1 MKKRALSWL
10 LALTMLLTLAPQTL
24 PTWASAAGTD
34 ESGSKTETKLSAN
47 TYSALGLSRDVDT
60 TGLDDGK
67 QPYGKAEPGN
77 TVATNVINE
86 LYVNFNGSIHYG
98 WSILDNIPME
108 FKDGQNITW
117 TSPDNFHGAMGY
129 WRPGQ
134 QGVHYKNGASS
145 RGALFGENGETVAPH
160 NEKIGDITSK
170 SISSANKHLTYQY
183 SKSEAF
189 SPNTGKD
196 NYVAEMTIDSA
207 SQVYLYIYQVEGG
220 NKRYVRSKFVCDA
233 SPSGGNA
240 SDKTNIIYNWEYDA
254 MYDIAAGDMDG
265 DGYDEIAVYA
275 QNYVYVYSFKGG
287 NLSSS
292 PIATHDV
299 TPPTGTSDD
308 ARYKKLKTAVVT
320 LAFGDLN
327 ADDKDELVIAENIG
341 YGATNIA
348 TGKVGIYRLETNE
361 STKKNTLVK
370 AMQDDIS
377 LGIPGSSG
385 IFSNA
390 APMVRY
396 ANVATGDIDGDYQD
410 ELIIAGYVSAKMNNA
425 KCNRGDIAYMI
436 VKGNSDNQFKHS
448 DWKAVDT
455 SKNRIDL
462 LDRVVD
468 NENQLIPP
476 VALTCAATQGVGHSE
491 QLFLGGWLYS
501 VGLSA
506 DMSVTLSPLTRI
518 STNREYKKD
527 DGNKANKEEIFV
539 VNVVAGN
546 FNGNRYGQEQIVYA
560 FGMKH
565 DDSDRYWYDIGYI
578 NKKATGDT
586 DATSSSGYWYG
597 QEQVM
602 NYESSYNRDQ
612 NKRRA
617 SLYLSLAAV
626 DCDDDSTLMRYKGQ
640 EVTWTKP
647 EVLTILQSAPYFQDL
662 EDTRGYLDQGQTGLG
677 KSKAAGD
684 KVTAGGSLSL
694 GTYVSFEQDFS
705 VFGVKVASIEAEAQ
719 SKNSFTY
726 AYEETKKKETEINY
740 SGSAGDDYAVVYA
753 VPYMEYQY
761 ETWVPGYKIPNGDA
775 YTTWKT
781 TYVGKYLTDKDKNW
795 KNNLNATQQQAKIDA
810 TANELGLSAGK
821 TVQGSWQ
828 PSSVMVPMEPAKVLI
843 SVDAYDEIAEQTEGL
858 EPIRGNILNSTPGDP
873 ATYDAVGA
881 RSNDFHAIGNQQ
893 KVTTGEGGNI
903 TVTETSTTEKS
914 HDFEYS
920 YEFEAKV
927 GAGAGGLTV
936 GVLAGFGANAGGG
949 ISTSSSKSYSATVDN
964 LPKDASQYGFSWQF
978 GWRNAKLNNNDVLV
992 LEYQIKDVA
1001 QLPSP
1006 PKNLRVESVT
1016 SDSVTLS
1023 WDPVTGAGAYKIYQR
1038 TSDNRIRL
1046 IATVPGTAESYTD
1059 TNVNPNNTYTYCVQN
1074 MSQVG
1079 GESIYSTE
1087 VRAITLTDA
1096 NGNFVIKQQPKDL
1109 TTYVGG
1115 TGKTTVEAE
1124 YLKNGQPQNLNYYW
1138 DRYNTETKKWEDYS
1152 QGSPT
1157 LSVSVTEDT
1166 VDGTKYRCQ
1175 VYYDSNL
1182 YIYTDPVTL
1191 TIGKANS
1198 ATQLGSS
1205 VQSGATVNASY
1216 VKKENK
1222 KTGLMDDLPVEV
1234 IIGNTTYTKY
1244 TKETVEVYL
1253 DKDGKYYS
1261 ISGNTATQ
1269 LTKQTEPSALTYNT
1283 GGDSDTITVKSI
1295 PYGSL
1300 TKDNGY
1306 SKATNPITYTY
1317 KDEDE
1322 NQIPYTAD
1330 EKYNTSTT
1338 DLTAYKCIVPKTAT
1352 EEAYDFWFVVIGDK
1366 QYAADLE
1373 MKTTVTVGDRHI
1385 PIDELTLATERK
1397 ETETVEETYKEG
1409 DTVTLTATPSDPSQ
1423 PRLKL
1428 SGKVVFK
1435 IVNSIGDGS
1444 KTVDAVIGEDG
1455 TATAEWIPT
1464 AAGVYTITAAY
1475 EGNEKYMGSVSSQT
1489 ITINVV
1495 VPEQKTLMIDSP
1507 NSMTYGDAAIE
1518 LKTTLLKGAT
1528 TDDPTSVATSLSNG
1542 VTYSV
1547 KNADGT
1553 EVSTGST
1560 FDPTAAGTYT
1570 VTATYTIGSE
1580 TLTATKSIVVNKR
1593 TVTIVPKVEGTGT
1606 TKTATYSLA
1615 NCMTSDES
1623 LFTNKIQVTCAGTA
1637 PNAVAGEYPYTVT
1650 YTPGENEAAINSKYI
1665 VVIDTMHPYV
1675 LKDDM
1680 VTVTDKTSSNN
1691 GTVTLRYRSSS
1702 TDSYVDV
1709 YGDSVPKNAEVI
1721 AVASPKAGYRVKQWK
1736 VDERAVTTGEG
1747 GTLNTAQTI
1756 TVAQSATTN
1765 HTVEAEFEL
1774 VYHTLSFEVTD
1785 GSKQTGTVTA
1795 KYLKDSVESGTFV
1808 SGKRVSYFDRVQLTA
1823 KVNDGLSIKEWRITR
1838 NNGTPETLKIENE
1851 VYTGNSY
1858 VLSSITADTKVTVVT
1873 ENQTACTVNIHL
1885 INTNGEPLTSGQ
1897 VAFNGVTQKADPQGT
1912 FTYSGHKNDN
1922 LTVALTLPSG
1932 LVVDE
1937 WLRKDDETNTS
1948 SALQIGSFSNN
1959 KTTWNIVNLPTSL
1972 DLTVKCSTPN
1982 SYTITKSTIVQSGT
1996 KGETGGTIEAYQ
2008 IGRGDQV
2015 NEVLQGSDLLVKV
2028 KPVNGYQLL
2037 DVTCNNTSQMSQMG
2051 NGNEFRINGVNE
2063 NIIIVATFVKKP
2075 VVTFSVVTPTGENA
2089 HGSLTANNLPIS
2101 DSPITLPYG
2110 STDVITFTATPNVGY
2125 EVESWTVNGTAVN
2138 GQKVANSDNQ
2148 TYTYTPNAETG
2159 ITSDLTV
2166 TVSFKAIPSVTV
2178 NFSVFDKIL
2187 GAEGG
2192 TDGTLTAS
2200 VTRKGMDG
2208 YKVEDSN
2215 TGSLTVYRD
2224 SVVRFTATPDSGY
2237 KVVVWQLN
2245 GDKWENQPELSI
2257 TSEITSPQNVQV
2269 QFDLIGDKVTYGFRS
2284 DGASDKAQISAKY
2297 TPNGSTEE
2305 QNFTTGATPE
2315 ENGKITFTV
2324 SELDT
2329 GYEIE
2334 GWYVDGM
2341 KQDGETGATFTHAVT
2356 KNVGVEVQ
2364 AKIIRKSYQVKFSAI
2379 NGTVGAT
2386 VDGGSITSGTSV
2398 DGDKQVTFTATPVS
2412 NTGYTFAGWTVNGD
2426 EQDSKSTT
2434 LTLTITQATTVSAKF
2449 TLNTVS
2455 YAVNYGVVGTETDR
2469 HGTLTAKVGSQTFTS
2484 GETKPA
2490 DSTVVFTAQPES
2502 GYRVKGWYSNEGGTT
2517 AIDGTKVEQETYTID
2532 SLTAEA
2538 NVYVAFEK
2546 IPTYEITVTTT
2557 GLGHVTAKVNHVDAE
2572 ITGGKLTVNHHDNVV
2587 FTAVPD
2593 TKQNLTNWTLDG
2605 DNKGNSSMTLTLNDV
2620 TAMHTVTANF
2630 VTSQRITFRTILGPN
2645 GTLIA
2650 KAGDNTSL
2658 ETINASSTT
2667 GIQVDNGK
2675 KIVLTA
2681 KPNSGYM
2688 VEKWIV
2694 NTTEVTRSN
2703 MEDLGVTM
2711 DHYLSNELTIDNL
2724 SKSTTVEVKFKQY
2737 NGHTIPGSN
2746 TGYTVTVVKYKP
2758 DTTYEGENSGKVRE
2772 DGDITFTVSPA
2783 TGYTGITKLMING
2796 YDCIEKSGTVSG
2808 CTAVTVDK
2816 IENGEVTVTV
2826 KGVTQAISLMAEAL
2840 KLQTENKDLT
2850 EVPSG
2855 LSTKYTNLES
2865 LENDLRA
2872 SVKTR
2877 NSKVENIRLLDIE
2890 LQYWNGST
2898 WEKVTNKAHFPAG
2911 GITVEVPYS
2920 KLGDATKDDNFTVIH
2935 MLTVGMNG
2943 KQPGD
2948 VEEITPITKGKNGI
2962 SFHVTSLSP
2971 FAIGWTKYVAPTPG
2985 GGGGGGG
2992 GGAVSTYT
3000 LTFDTNG
3007 GSAIDKI
3014 TKDSGTTIDLAA
3026 YKPTRAGYTFA
3037 GWFSDKALTKAVTSV
3052 KLTANTTVYAKW
3064 TQNGGTAQNP
3074 FVDVKEGAYYYDAV
3088 LWAVEQKI
3096 TSGTSATTF
3105 SPDASCTRAQMVTFL
3120 WRAAGSP
3127 KVENGKNPFTD
3138 VKADAY
3144 YYDAVLW
3151 AVEKG
3156 VTSGTSATTFS
3167 PDATVTR
3174 GQTVTFLYRNAGSPE
3189 VSGTMPFTDVEA
3201 DAYYA
3206 KAVQWAVQQKI
3217 TTGTSE
3223 TTFSPM
3229 SDCTRGQIVTFL
3241 YRAK

>member
-24 PTWASAAGTD
+24 PVWASATGEKSNTATQT
-34 ESGSKTETKLSAN
+34 ESKLSAN
-47 TYSALGLSRDVDT
+47 TYSALGLSRNVADSEKPKD
-60 TGLDDGK
+60 
-67 QPYGKAEPGN
+67 QPYGKAEVGN
-77 TVATNVINE
+77 TIATNVINE

-98 WSILDNIPME
+98 WSILDNLTMQY
-108 FKDGQNITW
+108 KTNISDW
-117 TSPDNFHGAMGY
+117 TSSGNFYGAMGY
-129 WRPGQ
+129 WRPNQ
-134 QGVHYKNGASS
+134 QPVHYGTGNEKE
-145 RGALFGENGETVAPH
+145 GALFATSGTNTGGKH
-160 NEKIGDITSK
+160 NELGS
-170 SISSANKHLTYQY
+170 SINSANKHLTYQY

-220 NKRYVRSKFVCDA
+220 NKRYVRSTKVCDA
-233 SPSGGNA
+233 SESGGGAN
-240 SDKTNIIYNWEYDA
+240 DKANIIYNWEYDA

-275 QNYVYVYSFKGG
+275 ENGVYLYSFDGRTLG
-287 NLSSS
+287 QLVNTYTAINPTETSS
-292 PIATHDV
+292 D
-299 TPPTGTSDD
+299 G
-308 ARYKKLKTAVVT
+308 RYKKLKTAVVT

-341 YGATNIA
+341 YGATNIDK
-348 TGKVGIYRLETNE
+348 GKVGIYRLETNE

-385 IFSNA
+385 IFNNA
-390 APMVRY
+390 APMIRY

-448 DWKAVDT
+448 DWNAVDT
-455 SKNRIDL
+455 TNNRIDL

-527 DGNKANKEEIFV
+527 NGNKANKEEIFV

-546 FNGNRYGQEQIVYA
+546 FNGNRNGQEQIVYA

-578 NKKATGDT
+578 NKKEPGDT
-586 DATSSSGYWYG
+586 HANESSGYWYG

-602 NYESSYNRDQ
+602 NYESSYNRDSS
-612 NKRRA
+612 KARA

-626 DCDDDSTLMRYKGQ
+626 DCDNDSTLMRYKGQ
-640 EVTWTKP
+640 TVTWTKP

-662 EDTRGYLDQGQTGLG
+662 QDTRDYINQGQTGYG
-677 KSKAAGD
+677 KGSSSSSSAIAGTSL
-684 KVTAGGSLSL
+684 KV

-705 VFGVKVASIEAEAQ
+705 VFGVKVASIQAEAQ
-719 SKNSFTY
+719 STHEFE
-726 AYEETKKKETEINY
+726 YEFQSTKEKSIEVRY

-761 ETWVPGYKIPNGDA
+761 ETWVPGY
-775 YTTWKT
+775 T
-781 TYVGKYLTDKDKNW
+781 VTDD
-795 KNNLNATQQQAKIDA
+795 NLNTYIAQKLGKEEGAVTPEERAKVKQEFGI
-810 TANELGLSAGK
+810 
-821 TVQGSWQ
+821 TVGTKVEGSWQ
-828 PSSVMVPMEPAKVLI
+828 PSSVMVPMKPATVLI
-843 SVDAYDEIAEQTEGL
+843 TVDDYDAIAEQTEGL
-858 EPIRGNILNSTPGDP
+858 EPIRGNILNSTPGEP
-873 ATYDAVGA
+873 ATYDKINS
-881 RSNDFHAIGNQQ
+881 RSGSFNKIGDQQ
-893 KVTTGEGGNI
+893 RVTTAEGGN
-903 TVTETSTTEKS
+903 VSLEATSKDTTE
-914 HDFEYS
+914 HTFAYN
-920 YEFEAKV
+920 YEFEAKA
-927 GAGAGGLTV
+927 GAGAGGVTV
-936 GVLAGFGANAGGG
+936 GVLAGLGTTAGGG
-949 ISTSSSKSYSATVDN
+949 VSSSQSNSYSATVDN
-964 LPKDASQYGFSWQF
+964 LPKDASKYGFAWQF
-978 GWRNAKLNNNDVLV
+978 GYRKAKLNNNDVLV
-992 LEYQIKDVA
+992 LEYQLDNVA
-1001 QLPSP
+1001 QLPSM
-1006 PKNLRVESVT
+1006 PKNLRVDSVT
-1016 SDSVTLS
+1016 SNSVTLK
-1023 WDPVTGAGAYKIYQR
+1023 WDKVTGAGAYKIYQR

-1074 MSQVG
+1074 VSQVG

-1087 VRAITLTDA
+1087 VKAITLTDA

-1115 TGKTTVEAE
+1115 TDQTTVEAE

-1216 VKKENK
+1216 VKKEPKN
-1222 KTGLMDDLPVEV
+1222 TGVMDDVPVKVTIE
-1234 IIGNTTYTKY
+1234 NKTYTKY
-1244 TKETVEVYL
+1244 TKGDVEVYL
-1253 DKDGKYYS
+1253 DEDGNYYS
-1261 ISGNTATQ
+1261 ISGETATQ

-1283 GGDSDTITVKSI
+1283 VSDSDTITVNFI

-1306 SKATNPITYTY
+1306 SKATDPITYTY

-1322 NQIPYTAD
+1322 NQITYTAD
-1330 EKYNTSTT
+1330 EKYSTGIT
-1338 DLTAYKCIVPKTAT
+1338 DLTAYKCSVPKTAT

-1366 QYAADLE
+1366 QYVADLE
-1373 MKTTVTVGDRHI
+1373 MKTTVTVGDKHI
-1385 PIDELTLATERK
+1385 PIDELTLATEQK

-1409 DTVTLTATPSDPSQ
+1409 DKVTLTATPSDPSQ
-1423 PRLKL
+1423 PGLEL

-1444 KTVDAVIGEDG
+1444 KTVDATIGNNG

-1553 EVSTGST
+1553 AVPIAGST

-1593 TVTIVPKVEGTGT
+1593 TVTIVPKVDKDTKNTSFEPVGIANDTDKALFSLKTKQNQTGNVDI
-1606 TKTATYSLA
+1606 S
-1615 NCMTSDES
+1615 
-1623 LFTNKIQVTCAGTA
+1623 CAGINTTA
-1637 PNAVAGEYPYTVT
+1637 AGEYRITVT
-1650 YTPGENEAAINSKYI
+1650 YTATPDIDKNYI
-1665 VVIDTMHPYV
+1665 VVCDNTQVYEIKDNVVKVTNATNNSNGSVELKYS
-1675 LKDDM
+1675 LKD
-1680 VTVTDKTSSNN
+1680 SNDL
-1691 GTVTLRYRSSS
+1691 VS
-1702 TDSYVDV
+1702 V
-1709 YGDSVPKNAEVI
+1709 YGTSMYIPKNAKLI
-1721 AVASPKAGYRVKQWK
+1721 AVASPKAGYKLAKWTINDQPVYLNQ
-1736 VDERAVTTGEG
+1736 VD
-1747 GTLNTAQTI
+1747 GTYNTSLTY
-1756 TVAQSATTN
+1756 TVSESLDKAYR
-1765 HTVEAEFEL
+1765 VEAEFKP
-1774 VYHTLSFEVTD
+1774 VYYTLSFSVQNNDGSITANYWNGTTTD
-1785 GSKQTGTVTA
+1785 G
-1795 KYLKDSVESGTFV
+1795 TFQNGGNL
-1808 SGKRVSYFDRVQLTA
+1808 SPLQSVQLTA
-1823 KVNDGLSIKEWRITR
+1823 NMSGKAIKGWKITR
-1838 NNGTPETLKIENE
+1838 GTTEEIVQVNGKNYTGASYILSNISANTTVTVLTDEATSCPVTISLVDADGNPLVNEDAAVSFGEEKLSSTNGT
-1851 VYTGNSY
+1851 YTY
-1858 VLSSITADTKVTVVT
+1858 
-1873 ENQTACTVNIHL
+1873 E
-1885 INTNGEPLTSGQ
+1885 
-1897 VAFNGVTQKADPQGT
+1897 KARK
-1912 FTYSGHKNDN
+1912 HDN
-1922 LTVALTLPSG
+1922 LTVTLTLPAG
-1932 LVVDE
+1932 LIVEE
-1937 WLRKDDETNTS
+1937 WRDSTGKVLTDGN
-1948 SALQIGSFSNN
+1948 LSNDK
-1959 KTTWNIVNLPTSL
+1959 KTWTISDLSKSYTW
-1972 DLTVKCSTPN
+1972 TVKCSAAN
-1982 SYTITKSTIVQSGT
+1982 SFQITTET
-1996 KGETGGTIEAYQ
+1996 KLQGDTSEGAGATAGTISVYRA
-2008 IGRGDQV
+2008 GG
-2015 NEVLQGSDLLVKV
+2015 NEVISSDSTVLQATSLRVVV
-2028 KPVNGYQLL
+2028 KPETGYQLL
-2037 DVTCNNTSQMSQMG
+2037 SVTCNGKEQGTTG
-2051 NGNEFRINGVNE
+2051 DFTINGVNKDT
-2063 NIIIVATFVKKP
+2063 NIVATFVKKP
-2075 VVTFSVVTPTGENA
+2075 VVTIENA
-2089 HGSLTANNLPIS
+2089 DAAKGAVTVTGTVNGQSGTPNPYADYQTALEILLKPQVGYVVDGIKFNTGDKIETSDSAFQNAGGDNYKYITDALTADVKITPVWHKLSEYTVTFSIDTTGDGEHGSLRAKVSRKAADGYAHAGYAVDNFTSNNTVYAGS
-2101 DSPITLPYG
+2101 D
-2110 STDVITFTATPNVGY
+2110 VTFTAAPATGYRVQEWKVNGEVQKDNGLNITANTLTLSNITEVKTVTVQFMQVGSKVTAAAGSNGSITSGKVAGKDVDYTGGFTLAENAQATFTAQPETGY
-2125 EVESWTVNGTAVN
+2125 EVDQWLVNGEEKQSGENTFNYTAASGNTGAAITVTFRQIEYQVEWTATHGTVTLPGHTGESATIRGGEELSFTASPADGYTLIDWKVNGERQNSHATSFQWTVPNGAAMSPAVSTFVIEPVFSRGTYAVTITKPDHASITANKQNLSAVTGGEEVTFTAAPEDGYILIGWTVNGTTTNTRALTHKVEVNEVTTVTAVIVPSHYAITYQADNSAN
-2138 GQKVANSDNQ
+2138 GTVSVEGHTENPVSVAYGENITFKAEPKNYYHVAGWKVDDTMQPNSANKDTFTLENVTATQ
-2148 TYTYTPNAETG
+2148 TVTAVFGEAVRYTVSYQVEGGNGSLSAKAGGENLTLNPDQTTPVLGGTKLVFTAAPNNGYMVKEWKIDSNTVEG
-2159 ITSDLTV
+2159 NLSNKLEIGSLEKKTIV
-2166 TVSFKAIPSVTV
+2166 TVSFEPLKLHTITANGTECEIKDVIRTPSDYGDDTHVRDRGTV
-2178 NFSVFDKIL
+2178 SF
-2187 GAEGG
+2187 
-2192 TDGTLTAS
+2192 
-2200 VTRKGMDG
+2200 
-2208 YKVEDSN
+2208 
-2215 TGSLTVYRD
+2215 
-2224 SVVRFTATPDSGY
+2224 
-2237 KVVVWQLN
+2237 KVVPTKASMGLQGLPDN
-2245 GDKWENQPELSI
+2245 A
-2257 TSEITSPQNVQV
+2257 QV
-2269 QFDLIGDKVTYGFRS
+2269 EYNS
-2284 DGASDKAQISAKY
+2284 DGS
-2297 TPNGSTEE
+2297 
-2305 QNFTTGATPE
+2305 
-2315 ENGKITFTV
+2315 
-2324 SELDT
+2324 
-2329 GYEIE
+2329 
-2334 GWYVDGM
+2334 
-2341 KQDGETGATFTHAVT
+2341 
-2356 KNVGVEVQ
+2356 
-2364 AKIIRKSYQVKFSAI
+2364 
-2379 NGTVGAT
+2379 
-2386 VDGGSITSGTSV
+2386 
-2398 DGDKQVTFTATPVS
+2398 
-2412 NTGYTFAGWTVNGD
+2412 
-2426 EQDSKSTT
+2426 
-2434 LTLTITQATTVSAKF
+2434 
-2449 TLNTVS
+2449 
-2455 YAVNYGVVGTETDR
+2455 
-2469 HGTLTAKVGSQTFTS
+2469 
-2484 GETKPA
+2484 
-2490 DSTVVFTAQPES
+2490 
-2502 GYRVKGWYSNEGGTT
+2502 
-2517 AIDGTKVEQETYTID
+2517 
-2532 SLTAEA
+2532 
-2538 NVYVAFEK
+2538 
-2546 IPTYEITVTTT
+2546 
-2557 GLGHVTAKVNHVDAE
+2557 
-2572 ITGGKLTVNHHDNVV
+2572 
-2587 FTAVPD
+2587 
-2593 TKQNLTNWTLDG
+2593 
-2605 DNKGNSSMTLTLNDV
+2605 
-2620 TAMHTVTANF
+2620 
-2630 VTSQRITFRTILGPN
+2630 
-2645 GTLIA
+2645 
-2650 KAGDNTSL
+2650 
-2658 ETINASSTT
+2658 
-2667 GIQVDNGK
+2667 
-2675 KIVLTA
+2675 
-2681 KPNSGYM
+2681 
-2688 VEKWIV
+2688 
-2694 NTTEVTRSN
+2694 
-2703 MEDLGVTM
+2703 
-2711 DHYLSNELTIDNL
+2711 
-2724 SKSTTVEVKFKQY
+2724 
-2737 NGHTIPGSN
+2737 
-2746 TGYTVTVVKYKP
+2746 YTVTVTNVTSNIAVTAYKVETNKLENYTVPDSLISANVK
-2758 DTTYEGENSGKVRE
+2758 SVA
-2772 DGDITFTVSPA
+2772 DIR
-2783 TGYTGITKLMING
+2783 TKL
-2796 YDCIEKSGTVSG
+2796 E
-2808 CTAVTVDK
+2808 
-2816 IENGEVTVTV
+2816 
-2826 KGVTQAISLMAEAL
+2826 
-2840 KLQTENKDLT
+2840 
-2850 EVPSG
+2850 
-2855 LSTKYTNLES
+2855 TNLTGRKDGIVFYDIV
-2865 LENDLRA
+2865 LKA
-2872 SVKTR
+2872 SDGTPVTTFPA
-2877 NSKVENIRLLDIE
+2877 
-2890 LQYWNGST
+2890 NGVYVT
-2898 WEKVTNKAHFPAG
+2898 IPYPDGTNKQDTFR
-2911 GITVEVPYS
+2911 IV
-2920 KLGDATKDDNFTVIH
+2920 H
-2935 MLTVGMNG
+2935 MLTVDMNG
-2943 KQPGD
+2943 KKAGE
-2948 VEEITPITKGKNGI
+2948 VEEITPITKGENGI

-2992 GGAVSTYT
+2992 GGAVSTCT

-3064 TQNGGTAQNP
+3064 TESGGTAQNP

>member
-10 LALTMLLTLAPQTL
+10 LALTMLLTLAPQAL

-98 WSILDNIPME
+98 WSILDKLTME
-108 FKDGQNITW
+108 YKTGISDW
-117 TSPDNFHGAMGY
+117 TSSDNFYGAMGY

-134 QGVHYKNGASS
+134 QTVHYKNGDKSA
-145 RGALFGENGETVAPH
+145 GALFAEDRVAGEHNG
-160 NEKIGDITSK
+160 K
-170 SISSANKHLTYQY
+170 SSINSANKHLTYQY

-196 NYVAEMTIDSA
+196 NYVAEMTINSA

-220 NKRYVRSKFVCDA
+220 NKRYVRSTTVCDA
-233 SPSGGNA
+233 SESGGNA

-275 QNYVYVYSFKGG
+275 QNCVYVYSFEDGTLSELIKKETVKPEGVNEGG
-287 NLSSS
+287 
-292 PIATHDV
+292 
-299 TPPTGTSDD
+299 GK
-308 ARYKKLKTAVVT
+308 YKKLKTAVVT

-327 ADDKDELVIAENIG
+327 ADDKDELVIAENMT
-341 YGATNIA
+341 Y
-348 TGKVGIYRLETNE
+348 
-361 STKKNTLVK
+361 
-370 AMQDDIS
+370 
-377 LGIPGSSG
+377 GSSNPAKDNKVE
-385 IFSNA
+385 IYALEDSKLTSKENITLYTTANA
-390 APMVRY
+390 TPFVNEVRIRY

-410 ELIIAGYVSAKMNNA
+410 ELIIAGYISANGNGQCSKENV
-425 KCNRGDIAYMI
+425 AYMV
-436 VKGNSDNQFKHS
+436 VKGD
-448 DWKAVDT
+448 
-455 SKNRIDL
+455 SKNNFENSGWKRANHTIDL

-468 NENQLIPP
+468 NKDQLIPP
-476 VALTCAATQGVGHSE
+476 VALTCAATQGVGHAE

-501 VGLSA
+501 VNLGTSKNLS
-506 DMSVTLSPLTRI
+506 DVTLTDLTQM

-527 DGNKANKEEIFV
+527 NGNKANKEEIFV

-546 FNGNRYGQEQIVYA
+546 FNGNRNGQEQIVYA

-578 NKKATGDT
+578 NKKEPGDT
-586 DATSSSGYWYG
+586 HANESSGYWYG

-602 NYESSYNRDQ
+602 NYESSYNRDSS
-612 NKRRA
+612 KARA

-626 DCDDDSTLMRYKGQ
+626 DCDNDSTLMRYKGQ
-640 EVTWTKP
+640 TVTWTKP

-761 ETWVPGYKIPNGDA
+761 ETWVPEYTLPPSKNEEYYKYIDN
-775 YTTWKT
+775 YLS
-781 TYVGKYLTDKDKNW
+781 GKLKNW
-795 KNNLNATQQQAKIDA
+795 STIKSDPSKLSAERTKAE
-810 TANELGLSAGK
+810 NELGIRPNM
-821 TVQGSWQ
+821 TVEGSWQ

-964 LPKDASQYGFSWQF
+964 LPKDASKYGFSWQF

-1023 WDPVTGAGAYKIYQR
+1023 WDPVTGAGAYNIYQVG
-1038 TSDNRIRL
+1038 SDGETFPMKTL
-1046 IATVPGTAESYTD
+1046 AGTATSWTNTGLSNNRSYTYVAE
-1059 TNVNPNNTYTYCVQN
+1059 TITQAGQKSLTSASVNTCTLEGNKENFKILTQPEVGETEAAAGDNISLTVTAEYKNANGTLNDLHYRWQTYNTTTRKWENIDGATSQTYTVKVTDQN
-1074 MSQVG
+1074 
-1079 GESIYSTE
+1079 
-1087 VRAITLTDA
+1087 D
-1096 NGNFVIKQQPKDL
+1096 
-1109 TTYVGG
+1109 
-1115 TGKTTVEAE
+1115 GK
-1124 YLKNGQPQNLNYYW
+1124 
-1138 DRYNTETKKWEDYS
+1138 R
-1152 QGSPT
+1152 
-1157 LSVSVTEDT
+1157 
-1166 VDGTKYRCQ
+1166 YRCQ
-1175 VYYDSNL
+1175 VYSSASL
-1182 YIYTDPVTL
+1182 YLYSKEVTLKVGRSTTMTTLNKPAETVYSAYTKTSTVPAKDAEGKQQFVQVQATDATYTDRYKYQYKTEGTPITVYVKTETTTATDGTKTTTTTYYNDSGTPVTP
-1191 TIGKANS
+1191 TK
-1198 ATQLGSS
+1198 
-1205 VQSGATVNASY
+1205 
-1216 VKKENK
+1216 
-1222 KTGLMDDLPVEV
+1222 
-1234 IIGNTTYTKY
+1234 KY
-1244 TKETVEVYL
+1244 TLSYQKPQTGETEAQEIRTE
-1253 DKDGKYYS
+1253 
-1261 ISGNTATQ
+1261 ISAPTEDT
-1269 LTKQTEPSALTYNT
+1269 LPTEP
-1283 GGDSDTITVKSI
+1283 VK
-1295 PYGSL
+1295 
-1300 TKDNGY
+1300 Y
-1306 SKATNPITYTY
+1306 SKKNEAGADEEYVASKAFKIKIDATDAMLYFHQGSN
-1317 KDEDE
+1317 DEDSLPDLWFVKIGE
-1322 NQIPYTAD
+1322 NTYTAD
-1330 EKYNTSTT
+1330 
-1338 DLTAYKCIVPKTAT
+1338 L
-1352 EEAYDFWFVVIGDK
+1352 EEYETLKIG
-1366 QYAADLE
+1366 
-1373 MKTTVTVGDRHI
+1373 
-1385 PIDELTLATERK
+1385 
-1397 ETETVEETYKEG
+1397 ETEIDITALEPVMV
-1409 DTVTLTATPSDPSQ
+1409 DTSEQIMTEVQEPQDGQEVTLTANV
-1423 PRLKL
+1423 
-1428 SGKVVFK
+1428 GKENEGGQKIDGSVTFK
-1435 IVNSIGDGS
+1435 IVNTTGDGGVTE
-1444 KTVDAVIGEDG
+1444 TVQVGTDG
-1455 TATAEWIPT
+1455 TATMNWKPT
-1464 AAGVYTITAAY
+1464 TAGVYVVTAIYSGSEMFKESQSQSYTINVVTPGEQKLVLSGENMTYGDTQELKATLFDGKSDSESTTGVSAKPVTVTYAVTRDGTAVTDEITAEGKFTPTQAGTYTITATYTLPNDTTTTENNAS
-1475 EGNEKYMGSVSSQT
+1475 GDAGDTPSTTQNT
-1489 ITINVV
+1489 IT
-1495 VPEQKTLMIDSP
+1495 
-1507 NSMTYGDAAIE
+1507 
-1518 LKTTLLKGAT
+1518 TTK
-1528 TDDPTSVATSLSNG
+1528 V
-1542 VTYSV
+1542 
-1547 KNADGT
+1547 
-1553 EVSTGST
+1553 
-1560 FDPTAAGTYT
+1560 
-1570 VTATYTIGSE
+1570 
-1580 TLTATKSIVVNKR
+1580 IVVGRK
-1593 TVTIVPKVEGTGT
+1593 TVKIVPKVVQGTDG
-1606 TKTATYSLA
+1606 KTITYDLPGVPEADQSA
-1615 NCMTSDES
+1615 IRAAIVTSCTG
-1623 LFTNKIQVTCAGTA
+1623 LTNGAKAGI
-1637 PNAVAGEYPYTVT
+1637 YPIVVKYN
-1650 YTPGENEAAINSKYI
+1650 ENNSINSKYLI
-1665 VVIDTMHPYV
+1665 VCDNDQKYEVKGDVVH
-1675 LKDDM
+1675 
-1680 VTVTDKTSSNN
+1680 VTNAT
-1691 GTVTLRYRSSS
+1691 
-1702 TDSYVDV
+1702 TDSNGKVKLQYMDSKGNTYDV
-1709 YGDSVPKNAEVI
+1709 GENGQSLDVPKGVKLTATAMPNL
-1721 AVASPKAGYRVKQWK
+1721 GYRVEQWK
-1736 VDERAVTTGEG
+1736 VNSNTQMNGVTPVTNPTFEIQIPENT
-1747 GTLNTAQTI
+1747 TLENW
-1756 TVAQSATTN
+1756 
-1765 HTVEAEFEL
+1765 TVEATFTQIYYKLNYSIENGGEI
-1774 VYHTLSFEVTD
+1774 
-1785 GSKQTGTVTA
+1785 TA
-1795 KYLKDSVESGTFV
+1795 KYLTDNGGTGTPFNSGDQL
-1808 SGKRVSYFDRVQLTA
+1808 SPLQKVQLTA
-1823 KVNDGLSIKEWRITR
+1823 EPASGQAICEWQVDGETIK
-1838 NNGTPETLKIENE
+1838 NKDGTN
-1851 VYTGNSY
+1851 YTGATY
-1858 VLSSITADTKVTVVT
+1858 EVSSISKETSIVVKTEQTSECPVTVTVVGSD
-1873 ENQTACTVNIHL
+1873 NQPLGNATVSFNPAREATDGTYPGQKNQSLTITLNIPDSLIVESWSTAA
-1885 INTNGEPLTSGQ
+1885 GQ
-1897 VAFNGVTQKADPQGT
+1897 EMQGT
-1912 FTYSGHKNDN
+1912 LSSDKKKLTISN
-1922 LTVALTLPSG
+1922 L
-1932 LVVDE
+1932 
-1937 WLRKDDETNTS
+1937 R
-1948 SALQIGSFSNN
+1948 SA
-1959 KTTWNIVNLPTSL
+1959 L
-1972 DLTVKCSTPN
+1972 DLTVKCVTPN
-1982 SYTITKSTIVQSGT
+1982 MYTVTQAVNAGGRIEVYKGLTDNTPLSFTDSEVDVPQASLLRVLVKPDDGYQVKSVTV
-1996 KGETGGTIEAYQ
+1996 GETAPTLNDITGSEDKSFVINSVDRPTTIHVE
-2008 IGRGDQV
+2008 
-2015 NEVLQGSDLLVKV
+2015 
-2028 KPVNGYQLL
+2028 
-2037 DVTCNNTSQMSQMG
+2037 
-2051 NGNEFRINGVNE
+2051 
-2063 NIIIVATFVKKP
+2063 FVKKP

-2341 KQDGETGATFTHAVT
+2341 KQDGETGATFTHAVI

-2398 DGDKQVTFTATPVS
+2398 DGDKRVTFTATPVS

-2426 EQDSKSTT
+2426 EQENTSTT

-2469 HGTLTAKVGSQTFTS
+2469 HGTLTAKVGLQMFTP

-2532 SLTAEA
+2532 SLTADA
-2538 NVYVAFEK
+2538 NVYVAFEP
-2546 IPTYEITVTTT
+2546 IPTYKIIVIQN
-2557 GLGHVTAKVNHVDAE
+2557 GLGHVTAKVNNADVK
-2572 ITGGKLTVNHHDNVV
+2572 ITGGELTVKHHDNVV

-2593 TKQNLTNWTLDG
+2593 TNQNLTNWTLDG

-2658 ETINASSTT
+2658 ETIDASSIT
-2667 GIQVDNGK
+2667 GIQVDKGN

-2681 KPNSGYM
+2681 KPGDGNAVVWRVNNQPTNELSNTYTIDAIS
-2688 VEKWIV
+2688 E
-2694 NTTEVTRSN
+2694 NTTVKADF
-2703 MEDLGVTM
+2703 EDLHLYEIPTVT
-2711 DHYLSNELTIDNL
+2711 DNDTYIISSVTKYPADYGEAYQIREGGTLAFKLTPKKPVMGLQGLPDNAD
-2724 SKSTTVEVKFKQY
+2724 VVY
-2737 NGHTIPGSN
+2737 NSDGS
-2746 TGYTVTVVKYKP
+2746 YTVTVTNVSSSIAVTATAYQVEAKGLN
-2758 DTTYEGENSGKVRE
+2758 DYEVPKSLKDANLNSIT
-2772 DGDITFTVSPA
+2772 DIE
-2783 TGYTGITKLMING
+2783 TKLKTTLTGRKDGIVFYDIVLKASDGTSVTTFPANG
-2796 YDCIEKSGTVSG
+2796 VY
-2808 CTAVTVDK
+2808 VTIPYPD
-2816 IENGEVTVTV
+2816 G
-2826 KGVTQAISLMAEAL
+2826 
-2840 KLQTENKDLT
+2840 
-2850 EVPSG
+2850 
-2855 LSTKYTNLES
+2855 
-2865 LENDLRA
+2865 
-2872 SVKTR
+2872 
-2877 NSKVENIRLLDIE
+2877 
-2890 LQYWNGST
+2890 
-2898 WEKVTNKAHFPAG
+2898 TNKQDTFR
-2911 GITVEVPYS
+2911 IV
-2920 KLGDATKDDNFTVIH
+2920 H
-2935 MLTVGMNG
+2935 MLTVDMNG
-2943 KQPGD
+2943 KKAGE
-2948 VEEITPITKGKNGI
+2948 VEEITPITKGENGI

-2992 GGAVSTYT
+2992 GAVSTYT

-3014 TKDSGTTIDLAA
+3014 TKDSGMTIDLAA

-3037 GWFSDKALTKAVTSV
+3037 GWFSDKALTKTVTSV

-3064 TQNGGTAQNP
+3064 TQNGGTAENP